1 MSADGSQLLW
11 YFNKLRAYDTTTG
24 KTLRTYDDELDVGYH
39 RPALSR
45 DGEPI
50 GTAKWEKDQLLL
62 NTTLI
67 PDDVCTALEK
77 KIQERMDAN
86 WDED

>member
-1 MSADGSQLLW
+1 MSTKKQHLIQV
-11 YFNKLRAYDTTTG
+11 FMH
-24 KTLRTYDDELDVGYH
+24 GY
-39 RPALSR
+39 RYIAVETNGRVALSR
-45 DGEPI
+45 DGDDL

-67 PDDVCTALEK
+67 PDDVCETLER
-77 KIQERMDAN
+77 KIKERMDAN